1 MKKKKQ
7 IALVSLVIS
16 VLLSFPSCYQ
26 MKAVSKDLSYKDPQ
40 TIGGTWDITTAS
52 GLVYEDAVCTYWG
65 TDDDTAIFSLPD
77 GRILALSGSYSLV
90 QSEASAPVPAEGPN
104 REP

>member
-1 MKKKKQ
+1 
-7 IALVSLVIS
+7 
-16 VLLSFPSCYQ
+16 

-40 TIGGTWDITTAS
+40 TIGGRWDITTAS

-77 GRILALSGSYSLV
+77 GRRLALSGSYSLV
-90 QSEASAPVPAEGPN
+90 QSDAPSRQMTQEQPSPEL
-104 REP
+104 